1 MEDFNKKEI
10 TSAQKNELERER
22 SIKELERG
30 IEDVLG
36 KTQEEIRM
44 KLDEFF
50 KKLREQ
56 REIRPIE

>member
-22 SIKELERG
+22 SIKELERD